1 MKIGQLDLVA
11 TKKIMKEYQRYYD
24 GETWDGKYDLDQ
36 AKHRRQE
43 DGKNL
48 ELNKKITLEEPQ
60 LNEIIEN
67 YNGNWHEWPKDNEK
81 KIKYNNME
89 NTIWGID
96 KKKYN
101 QMASSHSKANIFLW
115 LIAGI
120 VYNIYQS
127 NLISISTLLVIIPGI
142 FIISF
147 ASIPTFWVEVKKRQ
161 IVPATKNIFVLIL
174 FTIWSLVDLIY
185 PVLLSIGYIL
195 LVEYIL
201 KFF

>member
-1 MKIGQLDLVA
+1 
-11 TKKIMKEYQRYYD
+11 
-24 GETWDGKYDLDQ
+24 
-36 AKHRRQE
+36 
-43 DGKNL
+43 
-48 ELNKKITLEEPQ
+48 
-60 LNEIIEN
+60 
-67 YNGNWHEWPKDNEK
+67 
-81 KIKYNNME
+81 ME